1 MTYDTSGVSHYDLID
16 LDTTERYTIQLNAM
30 LLQALLA
37 LVHLRTITILQIDKR
52 APPTMAIAA
61 AAAASHCSPTV
72 ENRCLKCYFIFVY
85 NSRLSLINNWSFDEC
100 HLCVE
105 RNKIR

>member
-1 MTYDTSGVSHYDLID
+1 MRD
-16 LDTTERYTIQLNAM
+16 IQLNAM

-37 LVHLRTITILQIDKR
+37 RLRTLTILQIDKR

-61 AAAASHCSPTV
+61 AAAASHCLSTV

-100 HLCVE
+100 HLCGKKQDQMIV
-105 RNKIR
+105 III